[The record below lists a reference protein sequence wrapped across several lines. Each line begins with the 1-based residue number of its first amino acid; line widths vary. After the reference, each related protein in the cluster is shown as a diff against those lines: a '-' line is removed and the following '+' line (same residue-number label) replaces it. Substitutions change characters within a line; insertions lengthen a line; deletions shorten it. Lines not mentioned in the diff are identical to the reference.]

1 MWKKHSVF
9 CVLLLAVATNPIV
22 YGQNRKKGQ
31 RPRKDDLQDACFID
45 IIFILDSSESAKD
58 ILFDKQKEFVNTL
71 SDKIFQMKPSKFQ
84 KYVIKQAVM
93 QFSSTVKIDHHFVD
107 WKDLQ
112 NFKQEVNKMNY
123 IGHGTYSFYAISNAT
138 QLFKTEGRKRS
149 VQVALLMSDGIDHPK
164 SPDVQGISEAARA
177 LGISFITI
185 GLSKVANPTKLQLIS
200 GDPPGRPVLTL
211 NDSNLSDEILNQLV
225 SNLLRGHHFGEPGPA
240 GPYGPSGVPGIGHQ
254 GSKVITNNICPIH
267 KLYLS
272 CCGVKCRDTPLELV
286 FVIDSSE
293 SVGPENFDIIKS
305 FIKTVIEM
313 ITVSPAVAHVGI
325 INFSHKVEVVST
337 LQQFMSKDHLKLA
350 VDNMQ
355 YLGEGTFTA
364 TAIKKAA
371 EIFQVARPG
380 VRKVA
385 IVITDGQTDSRDI
398 KLHIEVKKAH
408 AQNIEMFVIGVV
420 QRSDPNFGNFLKEM
434 KLIATDPDTEHVHQ
448 IDDFTLEKN
457 IFQKI
462 CENEFDFY
470 LSQVPSSTSALYPG
484 FETTSEHVIDQSG
497 RTHTPQPYIPP
508 PKQEVIDSVSKT
520 FATVVCLHLF
530 KILCLLLILLVER
543 GVFYPNVED
552 KFKLPFYVFPDP
564 KCLEPMRPGECRDY
578 HVKWYYDK
586 DANACARFWYGG
598 CDGTRNRFETEKEC
612 RDMCV
617 HG

>member
-225 SNLLRGHHFGEPGPA
+225 SNLLRGHHFPINFHQGEQGLPGPRGPDGPPGKGEPG
-240 GPYGPSGVPGIGHQ
+240 Q
-254 GSKVITNNICPIH
+254 KVWLNMG
-267 KLYLS
+267 
-272 CCGVKCRDTPLELV
+272 CGVKCRDTPLELV

-448 IDDFTLEKN
+448 IDDFSTLPGKKN

-508 PKQEVIDSVSKT
+508 PKQEVIDS
-520 FATVVCLHLF
+520 
-530 KILCLLLILLVER
+530 R

>member
-225 SNLLRGHHFGEPGPA
+225 SNLLRGHHFGVMGQKGLPGPP
-240 GPYGPSGVPGIGHQ
+240 GPQGYGTQ
-254 GSKVITNNICPIH
+254 GS
-267 KLYLS
+267 
-272 CCGVKCRDTPLELV
+272 CGVKCRDTPLELV

-448 IDDFTLEKN
+448 IDDFSTLPANFSHDSLLFTYPPSPHLGAKAFPLLMYVSDGQN
-457 IFQKI
+457 KKTRSFLSLSPLRNKRDFA
-462 CENEFDFY
+462 CEEEAAEE
-470 LSQVPSSTSALYPG
+470 S
-484 FETTSEHVIDQSG
+484 
-497 RTHTPQPYIPP
+497 
-508 PKQEVIDSVSKT
+508 
-520 FATVVCLHLF
+520 
-530 KILCLLLILLVER
+530 VER